1 MKYFTLEESA
11 PSEMTLE
18 IIRKIAHT
26 YRVSSNPQLR
36 AYMIQKRK

>member
-26 YRVSSNPQLR
+26 YRVSKNNGNTLNFCQN
-36 AYMIQKRK
+36 

>member
-1 MKYFTLEESA
+1 MKYFTREESA

-26 YRVSSNPQLR
+26 YRVSKNSDNTIHFCLN
-36 AYMIQKRK
+36 